1 MTTSLSNRDT
11 ELLSAYLDGELSAGE
26 SAALEQR
33 LRQDSRLQAE
43 LESLQTTVALLGM
56 AERVPVPHN
65 FTLDPAV
72 YSKPARANLW
82 DRLNL
87 PRFTPLAAAGAAI
100 VAVLVCAGVFILA
113 GGLLGGGA
121 AAPDVAMLEAESAAE
136 EPAFAAPAAKEVAEE
151 EAPEEEEAA
160 EEAMELPAEE
170 VVEEAEEAPPVEE
183 EEAAPTEEPALAEA
197 PPEEEVPVPEDMA
210 EEEIPSGPPGEP
222 PTAAGAGGLGGGPTE
237 DMSGGEGGP
246 EYAPQPTALPP
257 TLTPSSTIAEQP
269 EAQRANGET
278 RQAQIAGA
286 GEAAEPKA
294 SQPEDTHWTVPATP
308 ETGTFGQ
315 IPARTV
321 ALIAGAGVLG
331 ALLVTVGLV
340 ILLRRRR

>member
-56 AERVPVPHN
+56 AERVSVPHN

-72 YSKPARANLW
+72 YGKPARANLW
-82 DRLNL
+82 ERLNL

-113 GGLLGGGA
+113 SGLPGGGA

-136 EPAFAAPAAKEVAEE
+136 EPAFAAPAEKEMME
-151 EAPEEEEAA
+151 EAPEEEAA

-170 VVEEAEEAPPVEE
+170 VVEEAEEALPVEE

-197 PPEEEVPVPEDMA
+197 PPEEEAPVPEDMA
-210 EEEIPSGPPGEP
+210 EEEMPSGPPGEP
-222 PTAAGAGGLGGGPTE
+222 PTAAGGGGLGGGPTE
-237 DMSGGEGGP
+237 DIGGGEGGP
-246 EYAPQPTALPP
+246 EYAPQPTALQP

-278 RQAQIAGA
+278 RQAQVAGA

-294 SQPEDTHWTVPATP
+294 SQPEDAYHAVSATP
-308 ETGTFGQ
+308 ETGTLGQ

-331 ALLVTVGLV
+331 ALLVTAGLV

>member
-43 LESLQTTVALLGM
+43 LESLQTTIALLGM

-72 YSKPARANLW
+72 YSKPARASLW

-100 VAVLVCAGVFILA
+100 AAVLVCAGVFILV
-113 GGLLGGGA
+113 GGPPGWGV

-136 EPAFAAPAAKEVAEE
+136 EPAFAAPAEKEMME
-151 EAPEEEEAA
+151 EAPEEEAA
-160 EEAMELPAEE
+160 EEPMELPAEE
-170 VVEEAEEAPPVEE
+170 VVEEAEEAAPVAE
-183 EEAAPTEEPALAEA
+183 EEAAPTEEPAVAEA
-197 PPEEEVPVPEDMA
+197 PAEEEAPAPEDMA
-210 EEEIPSGPPGEP
+210 EGEIPSGPPGEP
-222 PTAAGAGGLGGGPTE
+222 STAAGGGGVGGGPPE
-237 DMSGGEGGP
+237 GMGGGGESP
-246 EYAPQPTALPP
+246 EYAPQLTAQPP
-257 TLTPSSTIAEQP
+257 TLMPSSTIAEQP

-278 RQAQIAGA
+278 RQAQAAGA

-294 SQPEDTHWTVPATP
+294 SQPEDDHRTVPATP
-308 ETGTFGQ
+308 ETGAPKQ
-315 IPARTV
+315 APARTV

-331 ALLVTVGLV
+331 ALLVTAGLV